1 MTGDDARA
9 GGGRR
14 DREQLSADDDLIPLQ
29 HWEQRYAG
37 ADAVWSG
44 KVNPTLASALGP
56 LTPGRSLDLG
66 CGEGADVIWLAE
78 RGWDA
83 LGLDLSPTAVE
94 RARAAAI
101 ALRLGRGPVDAPQGP
116 SSARDEHTGSARF
129 EQCDLTDWSPEAGA
143 FDLVTASFFHSR
155 AALARTVI
163 LRRAL
168 HAVAPGGRLVVLSH
182 AAPPPWSATLH
193 SHHEQMLSAR
203 EEYQQLAPD
212 PQQWSLEVAAQHERE
227 ATGPDGAPAHLED
240 SLLVLRRLG

>member
-1 MTGDDARA
+1 MST
-9 GGGRR
+9 
-14 DREQLSADDDLIPLQ
+14 DDDLTPLQ

-44 KVNPTLASALGP
+44 KVNPTLACALEH

-94 RARAAAI
+94 RARAAAV
-101 ALRLGRGPVDAPQGP
+101 ARGLGTEPANAPQRLP
-116 SSARDEHTGSARF
+116 SARDERTGTARF
-129 EQCDLTDWSPEAGA
+129 EQCDLTEWNPEAGT

-155 AALARTVI
+155 AALARTEI

-168 HAVAPGGRLVVLSH
+168 EAVAPGGHLVVLSH
-182 AAPPPWSATLH
+182 TAPPPWATALH
-193 SHHEQMLSAR
+193 SHHDQMLTAR
-203 EEYQQLAPD
+203 EEYEQLAPD
-212 PQQWSLEVAAQHERE
+212 PQQWVLDVAEQHERE
-227 ATGPDGAPAHLED
+227 VTDPDGAPAHLED
-240 SLLVLRRLG
+240 SLLVLRRRG